1 MKYILVLLLVFTS
14 CSSRKVAINNVKKDS
29 LSVTVVK
36 TATVE
41 DVKIETKNDIVI
53 DEFTITPLDTC
64 KDIVINGI
72 SYKNV
77 VLRYKKTKDNT
88 IQVQDKKTSKIED
101 KQQKTKV
108 EVEQKKKEIEK
119 TPIQQLWFLWLLIP
133 LIIYIM
139 YKVYGRQI

>member
-1 MKYILVLLLVFTS
+1 LKQTIILLFSILLIS

-29 LSVTVVK
+29 ISETVVK

-41 DVKIETKNDIVI
+41 DVKIETKNDILI

-72 SYKNV
+72 TYKNV
-77 VLRYKKTKDNT
+77 VLRYKNTKDNT

-108 EVEQKKKEIEK
+108 EVEQKKKQIEK
-119 TPIQQLWFLWLLIP
+119 TPIQQFWFLWLLIP
-133 LIIYIM
+133 VGFWLLYEF
-139 YKVYGRQI
+139 KVR